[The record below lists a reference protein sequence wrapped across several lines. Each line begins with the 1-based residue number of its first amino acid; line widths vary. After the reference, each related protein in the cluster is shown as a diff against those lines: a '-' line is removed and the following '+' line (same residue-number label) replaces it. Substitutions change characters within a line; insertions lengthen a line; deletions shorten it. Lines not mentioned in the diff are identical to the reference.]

1 MHKGQALHTQ
11 ESSSR
16 PMSMG
21 RCPESGMVV
30 QACNSN
36 PSGQQQKDPEFE
48 ASLDYIVRPWRQEWR
63 GHQGNT
69 N

>member
-1 MHKGQALHTQ
+1 
-11 ESSSR
+11 
-16 PMSMG
+16 
-21 RCPESGMVV
+21 MVV
-30 QACNSN
+30 QVCNSN